1 MKNIKN
7 LTAAGLL
14 ATTTNQQTGG
24 RSYSD
29 ESKKV
34 INDAFKRMQG
44 MRPAWRIGFKSA
56 AEIDNYKTEM
66 LAGCV
71 ARGVDSDIMIEVGLL
86 EMLKETGD
94 KSAYLPDVGK
104 FLNWCKPPQHHEHR
118 AQEKVAALPPM
129 RWLTDDNKKARIQAV
144 KDEAIAK
151 LRTPS
156 KPLTKEEQ
164 LALLEKLKR

>member
-1 MKNIKN
+1 
-7 LTAAGLL
+7 
-14 ATTTNQQTGG
+14 
-24 RSYSD
+24 
-29 ESKKV
+29 
-34 INDAFKRMQG
+34 MQG

-56 AEIDNYKTEM
+56 DEINNYKTEL

-118 AQEKVAALPPM
+118 AQDKAALLPPM
-129 RWLTDDNKKARIQAV
+129 RRLTDENKIARIQAV

-156 KPLTKEEQ
+156 EPLTKEEHD
-164 LALLEKLKR
+164 AMLKSLDR

>member
-1 MKNIKN
+1 
-7 LTAAGLL
+7 LL

-29 ESKKV
+29 ESKQV
-34 INDAFKRMQG
+34 INAAFKRMQG
-44 MRPAWRIGFKSA
+44 MRPAWRIGFKTTI
-56 AEIDNYKTEM
+56 EIDNYKTEL

-71 ARGVDSDIMIEVGLL
+71 ARGVDSGIMIEVGLL

-94 KSAYLPDVGK
+94 KSAYLPAVGK

-129 RWLTDDNKKARIQAV
+129 RWLTDDNKKARNQQAIDKAV
-144 KDEAIAK
+144 A
-151 LRTPS
+151 RS
-156 KPLTKEEQ
+156 KAPIKKLTKEEHD
-164 LALLEKLKR
+164 AMLKSLDR